1 MEVQPG
7 LGTSGKEVRARGTAV
22 KSPEKGLCLHWPM
35 TQLAHLS
42 LEQEVNTASYLELP
56 KPIPGKPWW
65 FSSKESTC
73 NAGDVRDRGSISGS
87 GRSPGGGNGNLLQYS
102 CLEKSHGQKSLAG
115 YSPQGRK
122 ESDVETKHQH
132 QRPSSQ

>member
-7 LGTSGKEVRARGTAV
+7 LGMSGEEVRARGTAV
-22 KSPEKGLCLHWPM
+22 KSPEKGLCLHWPA

-42 LEQEVNTASYLELP
+42 LEQEANTASYLELP

-65 FSSKESTC
+65 LSSKESTC

-87 GRSPGGGNGNLLQYS
+87 GRP
-102 CLEKSHGQKSLAG
+102 LEEEMATHSSILAWRDPMDRRVWRATAHGVAKS
-115 YSPQGRK
+115 RM
-122 ESDVETKHQH
+122 
-132 QRPSSQ
+132 